1 MGIKH
6 IGFLQGLYLKQAL
19 FHRLMPYN
27 SIAVTGF
34 KRQVYTMEYVNELLK
49 VLANE
54 TDIAI
59 ATQATLQVALA
70 NIAKTFKILREC
82 LTDMYLNDML
92 TSYGYNEYI
101 TKARTV
107 KEKAEK
113 EIISIYDICE
123 F

>member
-1 MGIKH
+1 
-6 IGFLQGLYLKQAL
+6 
-19 FHRLMPYN
+19 
-27 SIAVTGF
+27 
-34 KRQVYTMEYVNELLK
+34 MEYFEELLN
-49 VLANE
+49 VLNNE

-70 NIAKTFKILREC
+70 NIAKTFKVLREY

-92 TSYGYNEYI
+92 TSYSYNEYI

-107 KEKAEK
+107 KENAEK
-113 EIISIYDICE
+113 EIISIYAICE

>member
-1 MGIKH
+1 
-6 IGFLQGLYLKQAL
+6 
-19 FHRLMPYN
+19 
-27 SIAVTGF
+27 
-34 KRQVYTMEYVNELLK
+34 MENVNELLK

-54 TDIAI
+54 TEIAI

-70 NIAKTFKILREC
+70 NIAKTFKVLREY

-101 TKARTV
+101 TKARAV